1 MHYPVGGKE
10 LSDILHGLLGKY
22 RSMLMQMQDELQ
34 MKQVANKSITDSEL
48 GMQRNIV
55 ELQKEIADGI
65 KERNMVIEDREKIYE
80 MAELLKAKYATLLS
94 DRVKLSEDLAVSKEN
109 NLELAT
115 QLLDKNLELTSLR
128 EEKEKEIYELNT
140 QLVAATTHIQDL
152 DIMVSE
158 QNFKMEELLNEIA
171 DNEKAKGVLREEM
184 QSLHEEIGRL
194 NELVERERDKTIE
207 LGSELLTLVN
217 KNELLSKDLDEANER
232 YSQYGAELK
241 SRDVVEEQLRSDLR
255 DALKDVK
262 SRDAELEELNRRLVT
277 VELDAKQSKL
287 TSDQLTLELREKIF
301 NAAAAGKPLKE
312 TSVSILKYE
321 ELQGSMK
328 KTVKMNK
335 GLERTLNRTLAD
347 LDETRKEKAIL
358 EGRIADVTEKYRN
371 KLSGLLIV
379 GDVDTRHQSLTKLQH
394 RRQSRKESIAGKM
407 MMGFDVKDG
416 MVVDSMMSGRSN
428 SLSSRTSSRSPRAT
442 LIDGSSSGGLDSPS
456 RSITPTSSAAAADG
470 AIANHQPQSAAAQL
484 QQQLIDSYA
493 ERELQQALEL
503 TKSLEQRLAIKTAY
517 RELYDKYR
525 ATLDILEDHLTKGP
539 KVEPL
544 EEHLKFSEVEVR
556 EGDHMLCCGV
566 LAIHGWM

>member
-22 RSMLMQMQDELQ
+22 RSMLMQMQDELL
-34 MKQVANKSITDSEL
+34 MKQVANKNITDSEL
-48 GMQRNIV
+48 GMQRSIL

-115 QLLDKNLELTSLR
+115 QLMDKNLELTSLR

-140 QLVAATTHIQDL
+140 QRVAATTHIQDL

-158 QNFKMEELLNEIA
+158 QNITMEELLNEIA
-171 DNEKAKGVLREEM
+171 DNDKAKGVLRDEM
-184 QSLHEEIGRL
+184 QSLHDEIGRL

-217 KNELLSKDLDEANER
+217 KNELLSKDLNEANER

-241 SRDVVEEQLRSDLR
+241 SRDAIEEQLRSDLH

-262 SRDAELEELNRRLVT
+262 NRDNELEELNRKLVT
-277 VELDAKQSKL
+277 VELDAKRSKL

-321 ELQGSMK
+321 ELQSNMK

-335 GLERTLNRTLAD
+335 GLERTLNRTRAD
-347 LDETRKEKAIL
+347 LDETRKEKEIL
-358 EGRIADVTEKYRN
+358 EGRIADVTEKYRS
-371 KLSGLLIV
+371 KLAGLLTV
-379 GDVDTRHQSLTKLQH
+379 GDVDARHQSLTKLQH
-394 RRQSRKESIAGKM
+394 RRHSRKESIAGKM

-416 MVVDSMMSGRSN
+416 VVVDSMLSGRSN
-428 SLSSRTSSRSPRAT
+428 SMMMMSSRTPSRSPRVSS
-442 LIDGSSSGGLDSPS
+442 IDGSSSGGLDSPS
-456 RSITPTSSAAAADG
+456 RSITPTSSTAAVDG
-470 AIANHQPQSAAAQL
+470 APVANHQPQSAAAQL

-493 ERELQQALEL
+493 ERELQQSLEL
-503 TKSLEQRLAIKTAY
+503 TTSLEQRLAIKTAY

-525 ATLDILEDHLTKGP
+525 ATLDILEDHLAKGP

-544 EEHLKFSEVEVR
+544 EEHLKFSEVEVS
-556 EGDHMLCCGV
+556 E
-566 LAIHGWM
+566 

>member
-1 MHYPVGGKE
+1 
-10 LSDILHGLLGKY
+10 
-22 RSMLMQMQDELQ
+22 MQMQDELQ

-65 KERNMVIEDREKIYE
+65 KERNMVIADREKIYE

-94 DRVKLSEDLAVSKEN
+94 DRVKLSEDLVVSKEN

-171 DNEKAKGVLREEM
+171 DNEKAKGVLRDEM
-184 QSLHEEIGRL
+184 QSLHDEIGRL

-262 SRDAELEELNRRLVT
+262 SRDTELEELNRRLVT

-287 TSDQLTLELREKIF
+287 TSDQLTLELREKIY

-394 RRQSRKESIAGKM
+394 RRQSRKESISGKM

-416 MVVDSMMSGRSN
+416 MVIDSGRNN
-428 SLSSRTSSRSPRAT
+428 SMSSRTSSRSPRAT

-484 QQQLIDSYA
+484 KQQLIDSYA

-556 EGDHMLCCGV
+556 ERGHVLCCGV

>member
-1 MHYPVGGKE
+1 
-10 LSDILHGLLGKY
+10 
-22 RSMLMQMQDELQ
+22 MQMQDELQ

-65 KERNMVIEDREKIYE
+65 KERNMVIADREKIYE

-171 DNEKAKGVLREEM
+171 DNEKAKGVLRDEM
-184 QSLHEEIGRL
+184 QSLHDEIGRL

-262 SRDAELEELNRRLVT
+262 SRDTELEELNRRLVT

-287 TSDQLTLELREKIF
+287 TSDQLTLELREKIY

-394 RRQSRKESIAGKM
+394 RRQSRKESISGKM

-416 MVVDSMMSGRSN
+416 MVIDSGRNN
-428 SLSSRTSSRSPRAT
+428 SMSSRTSSRSPRAT

-556 EGDHMLCCGV
+556 ERGHVLCCGV